1 MKKMFVTEE
10 ELRRSLEV
18 KCLSLPVFL
27 LRIQIWNVNSPYR
40 IPIDLNGAE
49 DCVQKFLTVILM
61 SETSR
66 YLVKSNCIVSL
77 NNFVSDVRS
86 NKLGEV

>member
-27 LRIQIWNVNSPYR
+27 LRIQIRNVNSSLQNPDRSKCSRGQFTEIPDCNPY
-40 IPIDLNGAE
+40 E
-49 DCVQKFLTVILM
+49 
-61 SETSR
+61 
-66 YLVKSNCIVSL
+66 
-77 NNFVSDVRS
+77 
-86 NKLGEV
+86 